1 MTRTREIATDD
12 RKMKELILYLA
23 TKSEGDPRFSS
34 TKLNKLLFYCDF
46 TAYRQLGRS
55 ITGHSYQKLPFGP
68 APKAVLPI
76 LSQMQGDGDC
86 DEIRKDYFGREQRR
100 VKANRP
106 PQTGVFSAEEL
117 QLADQIIEELWENSA
132 SEVSDRSHGFIGWQ
146 AAEFNEVIPY
156 ETVFLG
162 DPSTP
167 VSEDEIEF
175 CRQLEREAE

>member
-1 MTRTREIATDD
+1 MTKVREIQTND

-68 APKAVLPI
+68 APRAVLPI
-76 LSQMQGDGDC
+76 LSQMQRDGDC
-86 DEIRKDYFGREQRR
+86 DEVRKDYFGREQRR

-106 PQTGVFSAEEL
+106 PQTTIFSEDEL
-117 QLADQIIEELWENSA
+117 QLADQIVAELWENSA
-132 SEVSDRSHGFIGWQ
+132 SEVSDRSHDFIGWQ